1 VNLVSKMYGGPLRPG
16 DPRRYIVEA
25 IVGAMQADG
34 VISDEELE
42 VLETSLAEH
51 EIFSGLNSDATKLL
65 IDVANEAIAFL
76 GSAIRRI
83 PYMARGLPARTH
95 RMAAY
100 AVACEIALADGE
112 APAEVLYLRALK
124 NNFLLGDD
132 EAKAIYEAAKKR
144 RGMSEVED
152 RTRKTIALVPTFI
165 ECMALMAA
173 ADGEVTDSE
182 RRALVGVLTNVGDM
196 AVLSDRE
203 LADTVAA
210 VFKKIEGCDPD
221 REIARVAATLDS
233 PGDRYWAAVYM
244 MIIAVAGGVRDW
256 RQVFLLGSAEDALK
270 LDDQQMDRAL
280 ATAKLFP
287 IPR

>member
-1 VNLVSKMYGGPLRPG
+1 VNLVSKMYGGSLRSG

-34 VISDEELE
+34 VVSQEELD

-51 EIFSGLNSDATKLL
+51 EIFSGLRPEATKIL
-65 IDVANEAIAFL
+65 IDVANESIAFV

-83 PYMARGLPARTH
+83 PYMARGLPARSH

-112 APAEVLYLRALK
+112 APAEVMYLRALK

-132 EAKAIYEAAKKR
+132 EALAIYEAAKKR
-144 RGMSEVED
+144 RSMTEVEE
-152 RTRKTIALVPTFI
+152 RTRRMIGLVPTFI

-173 ADGEVTDSE
+173 ADGNVTE
-182 RRALVGVLTNVGDM
+182 QEKRALLGVLMNVGDM

-203 LADTVAA
+203 LADTIAIA
-210 VFKKIEGCDPD
+210 FKKIEGRDPD
-221 REIARVAATLDS
+221 REIAKLASQLGS
-233 PGDRYWAAVYM
+233 GGDRYWAAVYM
-244 MIIAVAGGVRDW
+244 LIIAVAGGYRDW
-256 RQVFLLGSAEDALK
+256 RDVFFLGSAQEALK
-270 LDDQQMDRAL
+270 LDDGQMDRAM
-280 ATAKLFP
+280 ATARLFP